1 MTDVFLD
8 EIQNCINF
16 EKMVD
21 SLFIQPNVDIYIT
34 GSNAYFMSGE
44 LATLLSGRYVELKML
59 PLSFKKYVNG
69 TDKSKTILNKYN
81 DYITFS
87 SFPYTI

>member
-1 MTDVFLD
+1 
-8 EIQNCINF
+8 
-16 EKMVD
+16 
-21 SLFIQPNVDIYIT
+21 
-34 GSNAYFMSGE
+34 MSGE
-44 LATLLSGRYVELKML
+44 LATLLSRRYVELKML

>member
-1 MTDVFLD
+1 
-8 EIQNCINF
+8 
-16 EKMVD
+16 
-21 SLFIQPNVDIYIT
+21 
-34 GSNAYFMSGE
+34 MSGE

-87 SFPYTI
+87 SFGNRLGSTVFNFSYEHISR